1 MVSAPFAANRVV
13 RTPAASPSRSAPLSE
28 RAAFVLLASLAVSF
42 LAGSSAP
49 TPLYALYQA
58 RWGFSPIMTTVV
70 FGIYAL
76 AVLASLLT
84 VGRLSDHVGR
94 RPVLIAATLV
104 QAFTMLIFASASGVS
119 DLIAARVIQG
129 LSTGAALGAIGAGMI
144 DLERAKGTLANSVAP
159 MIGTAMGG
167 FVSGLFVQ
175 YLPLPDKLVYG
186 VLLVTFVVQALGVV
200 LMPEPAQTRAGAL
213 RSLRPQFSLPAELY
227 APMLAAAPLLV
238 ASWAFVG
245 FYGSL
250 GPALLGRLFGHGSV
264 LLGGLTLFSMAGSG
278 AVAVLVLRNKAGR
291 EMMLIGA
298 AALCSGVALTLL
310 ALRFGSPTVF
320 FLGTSVAGAGFGTG
334 FQGAIRNLIP
344 NAPAHARAGV
354 LSVIFLIS
362 YLAMGVPAIV
372 AGFRVVATHDLLGTA
387 RELALVVGGLA
398 LAALAA
404 LAGRPGTRPA

>member
-1 MVSAPFAANRVV
+1 MVSAPLASNRVV
-13 RTPAASPSRSAPLSE
+13 PAPDTSRARTARLSD
-28 RAAFVLLASLAVSF
+28 RAGFVLLASLAVSF

-58 RWGFSPIMTTVV
+58 RWGFSPIMTTLV

-94 RPVLIAATLV
+94 RPVLVVATLL
-104 QAFTMLIFASASGVS
+104 QAFTMLIFASANGAS
-119 DLIAARVIQG
+119 DLIAGRVIQG

-144 DLERAKGTLANSVAP
+144 DLDRAKGTLANSVAP
-159 MIGTAMGG
+159 MIGTATGG
-167 FVSGLFVQ
+167 MLSGLFVQ

-186 VLLVTFVVQALGVV
+186 VLLIAFVVQALGVV
-200 LMPEPAQTRAGAL
+200 LMREPAQTQAGAL
-213 RSLRPQFSLPAELY
+213 RSLKPQFSLPAELH
-227 APMLAAAPLLV
+227 APMLVAAPLLV

-250 GPALLGRLFGHGSV
+250 GPALIGRLFGHGSV

-278 AVAVLVLRNKAGR
+278 AVGVLMLRNQTGR
-291 EMMLIGA
+291 QMTLIGA
-298 AALCSGVALTLL
+298 VALASGVASTLL
-310 ALRFGSPTVF
+310 ALRLGSPTVF
-320 FLGTSVAGAGFGTG
+320 FLGTSMAGVGFGTG

-344 NAPAHARAGV
+344 NAPVHARAGV

-387 RELALVVGGLA
+387 RELGLVVGA
-398 LAALAA
+398 LALAA
-404 LAGRPGTRPA
+404 LAGRLRR

>member
-1 MVSAPFAANRVV
+1 MVSAPFAS
-13 RTPAASPSRSAPLSE
+13 SPGVPLPTVARARSARLSE

-58 RWGFSPIMTTVV
+58 RWGFSPIMTTLV
-70 FGIYAL
+70 FGVYAL

-94 RPVLIAATLV
+94 RPVLVVATLV
-104 QAFTMLIFASASGVS
+104 QALTMLVFAGASGVS
-119 DLIAARVIQG
+119 DLIAARVVQG
-129 LSTGAALGAIGAGMI
+129 LGTGAALGAIGAGMV
-144 DLERAKGTLANSVAP
+144 DLDRVKGTLASSVAP
-159 MIGTAMGG
+159 MIGTATGG
-167 FVSGLFVQ
+167 MLSGLLVQ

-186 VLLVTFVVQALGVV
+186 VLLAVFVVQAIGVV
-200 LMPEPAQTRAGAL
+200 LMPEPAETRPGAVA
-213 RSLRPQFSLPAELY
+213 SLRPQLSLPAELY
-227 APMLAAAPLLV
+227 APMLVAAPLLV

-250 GPALLGRLFGHGSV
+250 GPALLRRLFGHGSV

-278 AVAVLVLRNKAGR
+278 ALAVLVLRQKAGR
-291 EMMLIGA
+291 EMMLTGA
-298 AALCSGVALTLL
+298 AALFAGVALTLF
-310 ALRFGSPTVF
+310 ALSSGSPALF

-344 NAPAHARAGV
+344 NAPVHARAGV

-362 YLAMGVPAIV
+362 YLSMGAPAIV

-387 RELALVVGGLA
+387 RELGLIVGGLA
-398 LAALAA
+398 LAAF
-404 LAGRPGTRPA
+404 AGRLRR